1 MYAKKDYKP
10 VGMSKGEL
18 MNLHK
23 SFGLLV
29 AGGIAPRIL
38 LRLTSRVPGDLP
50 GNAVEHLAGKV
61 AHFGLYAL
69 LFVLPGSGIAMGY
82 FGGKGLPFFGYHI
95 AGAPD
100 DKKDGEV
107 AKNAFKVHKQA
118 GQALEYLTLAHFGA
132 TGWHLFKGHSIMRRI
147 VPGMQ

>member
-1 MYAKKDYKP
+1 MYTKKDYKP